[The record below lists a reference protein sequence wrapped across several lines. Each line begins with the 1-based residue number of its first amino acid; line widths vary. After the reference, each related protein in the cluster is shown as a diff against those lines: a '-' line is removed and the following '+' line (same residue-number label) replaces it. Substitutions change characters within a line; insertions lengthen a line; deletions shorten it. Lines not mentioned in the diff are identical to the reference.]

1 MTTNTIKSDADF
13 DTFAIFLTRDIEK
26 HIEKV
31 LEINWESDYENTY
44 ITTQS
49 IIEVFKY
56 AINESKRDLAFD
68 FLIKMFGKSGQYN
81 IADSRFEN
89 LIQPYL
95 KDFSKKELKL
105 VVKEI
110 NSNSQIYDR
119 RKARQANYLIKQRID
134 EVIDTFDFTRY
145 GNFKY

>member
-1 MTTNTIKSDADF
+1 LTTNTIKSDADF